1 MKFIKD
7 SEFIRGKC
15 PMTKEDIRIL
25 TISKLDLD
33 KDSNFL
39 DIGSGTGSIT
49 IQASK
54 FIEEGA
60 VFSIERDEEAIRVTK
75 ENLKKFNCNNVTL
88 LEGDAIEHMESLSK
102 EIKKEK
108 ISKFDSIFI
117 GGSGGGL
124 EKIINI
130 SDEILKEHG
139 VLVLN
144 FITLN
149 NAYNAIEFLKKLEY
163 KTEIS
168 LVNISKNREN
178 TYMMISN
185 NPIFIVKAESVKLLW
200 KNSLTILKI
209 TRSLKI
215 I

>member
-54 FIEEGA
+54 FIEEGS

-108 ISKFDSIFI
+108 IR
-117 GGSGGGL
+117 
-124 EKIINI
+124 IIETNI
-130 SDEILKEHG
+130 LIYFFQLLLLQWFFYLFSD
-139 VLVLN
+139 
-144 FITLN
+144 F
-149 NAYNAIEFLKKLEY
+149 F
-163 KTEIS
+163 
-168 LVNISKNREN
+168 
-178 TYMMISN
+178 
-185 NPIFIVKAESVKLLW
+185 
-200 KNSLTILKI
+200 
-209 TRSLKI
+209 
-215 I
+215 

>member
-1 MKFIKD
+1 
-7 SEFIRGKC
+7 
-15 PMTKEDIRIL
+15 
-25 TISKLDLD
+25 
-33 KDSNFL
+33 
-39 DIGSGTGSIT
+39 
-49 IQASK
+49 
-54 FIEEGA
+54 
-60 VFSIERDEEAIRVTK
+60 
-75 ENLKKFNCNNVTL
+75 
-88 LEGDAIEHMESLSK
+88 MESLSK
-102 EIKKEK
+102 EIKEEK

-185 NPIFIVKAESVKLLW
+185 NPIFIVKAFKEE
-200 KNSLTILKI
+200 N
-209 TRSLKI
+209 
-215 I
+215 

>member
-7 SEFIRGKC
+7 LEFIRGKC

-54 FIEEGA
+54 FIEAGK

-102 EIKKEK
+102 EIKEEK

-185 NPIFIVKAESVKLLW
+185 NPIFIVKAFKEE
-200 KNSLTILKI
+200 N
-209 TRSLKI
+209 
-215 I
+215 